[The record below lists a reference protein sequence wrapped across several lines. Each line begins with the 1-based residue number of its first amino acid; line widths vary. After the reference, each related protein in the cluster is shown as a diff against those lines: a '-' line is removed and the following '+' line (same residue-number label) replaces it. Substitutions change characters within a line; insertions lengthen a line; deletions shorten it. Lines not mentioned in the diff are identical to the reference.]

1 LAKSSVAIYANK
13 APQTTGPAFQQY
25 DLTRDGTGL
34 FLEVP
39 KMANPTTAGTPATPN
54 RLLTVKELAAHL
66 SVAPSFIYRITT
78 EERIPVIRIAG
89 ALRFDLSKVMAKLEG
104 GAE

>member
-1 LAKSSVAIYANK
+1 
-13 APQTTGPAFQQY
+13 
-25 DLTRDGTGL
+25 
-34 FLEVP
+34 
-39 KMANPTTAGTPATPN
+39 MATQSNQAGTPATPN